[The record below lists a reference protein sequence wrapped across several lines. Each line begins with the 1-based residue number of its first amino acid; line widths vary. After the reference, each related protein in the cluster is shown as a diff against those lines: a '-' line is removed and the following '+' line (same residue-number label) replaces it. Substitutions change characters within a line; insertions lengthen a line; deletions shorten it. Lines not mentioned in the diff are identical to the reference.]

1 MKLKKIIVYV
11 LAVTVLLVSVPVVNV
26 SANPSDTITIAPYW
40 VNAISISAAIN
51 PSGNQADCEVK
62 INALSG
68 STIEADICLYK
79 VNSSGSLTLKK
90 SWLDQTS
97 GSYFNFDEDYTVES
111 GSTYRLTVYAQV
123 TRNGTTETISKTN
136 TVQIS

>member
-1 MKLKKIIVYV
+1 MKFKKIIVYA

-26 SANPSDTITIAPYW
+26 SANPSDTITIVPYW

-51 PSGNQADCEVK
+51 PSGNLADCEVK

-79 VNSSGSLTLKK
+79 VNSNGSLTLKK

-97 GSYFNFDEDYTVES
+97 GSYFDFDEDCTVES